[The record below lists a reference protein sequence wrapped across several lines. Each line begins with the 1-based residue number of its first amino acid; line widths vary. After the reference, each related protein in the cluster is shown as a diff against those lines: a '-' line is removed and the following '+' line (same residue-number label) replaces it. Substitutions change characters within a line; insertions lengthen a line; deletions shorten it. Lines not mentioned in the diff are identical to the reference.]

1 MKEYI
6 FKHKQIKG
14 GVPVVLEAIK
24 RELGEMIK
32 YAECSL
38 DEVET

>member
-1 MKEYI
+1 MKKYI
-6 FKHKQIKG
+6 FKHKEIKG
-14 GVPVVLEAIK
+14 GVPIVLEAIK

-32 YAECSL
+32 YAEFPL